1 MSPDAPVGHG
11 PTDYDRPLGEGE
23 AEDLLRC
30 ICFKT
35 GPPRTVGVELEWL
48 IHDRDRPRTPVA
60 HDRID
65 AAVAAVG
72 ALPLSAALTFE
83 PGGQLELSS
92 QPHGL
97 PDGLYRCHGHRPGR
111 RTCRARP
118 AGPRTGRSRRR
129 SVASP
134 TSSAARAPLRRL
146 GGLAGP
152 VGTGGSRHDV
162 LHRVRPGL
170 SGQPARR
177 SRGRSATGGAGSW
190 RICWVR
196 CWWRRSPTRRTGRA
210 GRRDGGPP
218 ASRCGPTSI
227 RYGAWRRRAVS
238 PRATTGPRMCST
250 PR

>member
-1 MSPDAPVGHG
+1 MHLLQ
-11 PTDYDRPLGEGE
+11 DRPAPDG
-23 AEDLLRC
+23 RC
-30 ICFKT
+30 
-35 GPPRTVGVELEWL
+35 RARMA
-48 IHDRDRPRTPVA
+48 HSRPRPAPYPGRPRPHRRGRRRRGRAAAERGA
-60 HDRID
+60 HVRTRRT
-65 AAVAAVG
+65 AG
-72 ALPLSAALTFE
+72 AQLTAR
-83 PGGQLELSS
+83 
-92 QPHGL
+92 GL

-170 SGQPARR
+170 SGRR
-177 SRGRSATGGAGSW
+177 RGGAGAARLRAALAAGASAG
-190 RICWVR
+190 CGAGGGVR
-196 CWWRRSPTRRTGRA
+196 QLAVPRA

-227 RYGAWRRRAVS
+227 RYGAWHRRAVS
-238 PRATTGPRMCST
+238 PRATTGPRMYST